1 MASPELS
8 PRITAAIGA
17 MAPFLRFMQTSTW
30 SRRDPGDPGNCDF
43 VVGNPHE
50 MPLPGFVS
58 ALERHVPPRDESWFG
73 YKTNEDEPRRI
84 VANSLRAQRGL
95 PFEPDDV
102 FLTNGAFAALS
113 VALAALVGTDDEVVF
128 ISPPWFFYESIIA
141 AYGATPVRIRVDPR
155 TFDLDLDAIAG
166 ALTPSTRAIIVNS
179 PHNPTGR
186 IYPPAASSALA
197 EILTSAS
204 ERFGRPIYLLSD
216 EAYSRI
222 VFDGRAFVSPTE
234 AYPWSMILYTYGKT
248 LLTPGQRIGY
258 IALPPTMPG
267 RPTLREGLF
276 AAQLVTGFAFPN
288 ALLQH
293 ALAELDRLS
302 IDVARLQRRRDR
314 LVEALTGMG
323 YAAHVPEG
331 TFYVMVRTPDAD
343 DQAFCERLAADRV
356 FVLPGSVVE
365 MPGTFRLS
373 LTANDAMVDR
383 SLAGFAA
390 AIRGVR
396 GAAAAS

>member
-1 MASPELS
+1 MTSPRLS

-30 SRRDPGDPGNCDF
+30 SRRDPDDPDTCDF

-50 MPLPGFVS
+50 MPLPEFVA
-58 ALERHVPPRDESWFG
+58 ALERHVPPRDERWFA

-84 VANSLRAQRGL
+84 VADALRTQRGL
-95 PFEPDDV
+95 PFESDDV

-113 VALAALVGTDDEVVF
+113 VALATLVGTDDEVVF

-141 AYGATPVRIRVDPR
+141 AYGATPVRVRVDPV
-155 TFDLDLDAIAG
+155 TFDLDLDAIAA
-166 ALTPSTRAIIVNS
+166 ALTPRTRAIIVNS

-186 IYPPAASSALA
+186 IYGPDASSALA
-197 EILTSAS
+197 EILTAASA
-204 ERFGRPIYLLSD
+204 RFRHPIYLLSD

-222 VFDGRAFVSPTE
+222 VFDGRRFVSPTA

-258 IALPPTMPG
+258 IALPPALPD
-267 RPTLREGLF
+267 RPALREGLF

-293 ALAELDRLS
+293 ALADLERLS

-314 LVEALTGMG
+314 MVEALTGMG
-323 YAAHVPEG
+323 YEVHVPEG
-331 TFYVMVRTPDAD
+331 TFYVMVRTPEAD
-343 DQAFCERLAADRV
+343 DRAFCERLAAHRV

-373 LTANDAMVDR
+373 LTANDAMVER

-390 AIRGVR
+390 AFRDVRGV
-396 GAAAAS
+396 AAS

>member
-1 MASPELS
+1 MTTSALS

-17 MAPFLRFMQTSTW
+17 MAPFLRFMQDSTW
-30 SRRDPGDPGNCDF
+30 SRRDPGDPAACDF

-50 MPLPGFVS
+50 MPLPEFVA
-58 ALERHVPPRDESWFG
+58 ALERHVPPRDARWFA

-84 VANSLRAQRGL
+84 VADALRTQRGV
-95 PFEPDDV
+95 PFESDDV

-113 VALAALVGTDDEVVF
+113 VALATLVGADDEVVF
-128 ISPPWFFYESIIA
+128 ISPPWFFYASIIA
-141 AYGATPVRIRVDPR
+141 AYGATPVRVRVDPV
-155 TFDLDLDAIAG
+155 TFDLDLDAIAA
-166 ALTPSTRAIIVNS
+166 ALTPRTRAIIVNS

-186 IYPPAASSALA
+186 IYGPDVSSALA
-197 EILTSAS
+197 EILTAAS

-222 VFDGRAFVSPTE
+222 VFDGRRFVSPTE
-234 AYPWSMILYTYGKT
+234 AYPWSMVLYTYGKT

-258 IALPPTMPG
+258 IALPPALPD
-267 RPTLREGLF
+267 RPVLREGLF

-293 ALAELDRLS
+293 ALADLDRLS
-302 IDVARLQRRRDR
+302 IDVAGLQRRRDR
-314 LVEALTGMG
+314 MVEALTGMG
-323 YAAHVPEG
+323 YEAHVPEG
-331 TFYVMVRTPDAD
+331 TFYVMVRTPEAD
-343 DQAFCERLAADRV
+343 DRAFCERLAAHRV

-373 LTANDAMVDR
+373 LTASDAMVDQ

-390 AIRGVR
+390 AFRDARGV
-396 GAAAAS
+396 AAAS